1 MKINTKLK
9 CQCSSLCPSHENC
22 IDVPAGHGFTLP
34 LPPLK
39 MVVWHGLG
47 NLPTIEDLPES
58 QIAAI
63 NNFEVM
69 EMDVSAE

>member
-1 MKINTKLK
+1 
-9 CQCSSLCPSHENC
+9 
-22 IDVPAGHGFTLP
+22 
-34 LPPLK
+34 